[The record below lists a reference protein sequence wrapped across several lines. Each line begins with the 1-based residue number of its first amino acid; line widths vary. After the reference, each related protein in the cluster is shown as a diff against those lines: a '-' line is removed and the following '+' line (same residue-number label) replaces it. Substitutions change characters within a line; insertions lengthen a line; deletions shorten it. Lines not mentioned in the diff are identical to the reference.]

1 MEAMAL
7 LELEYFRLRYG
18 YGSGEACVDWAS
30 DRLQHDQEG
39 DDLEIVLL
47 AGARKRDEILDL
59 VTVIINRYCGENRL
73 DDEFSAGKYVA
84 ALHADYLQGRET
96 VESVDVAL
104 SILYQKLGYPDWLVM
119 LARNCE
125 YATDIPEFKEPFES
139 EFAYVASLWDS
150 VENKV
155 EFDIKYSREISNQ
168 HDVKY
173 RY

>member
-1 MEAMAL
+1 MEAIAL

-47 AGARKRDEILDL
+47 AGVRERDEILDL
-59 VTVIINRYCGENRL
+59 VTVIIDRYCGENRL
-73 DDEFSAGKYVA
+73 DDEFAAGKYVA

-96 VESVDVAL
+96 VESVDAVL
-104 SILYQKLGYPDWLVM
+104 SILYPKLDYPDWLVM
-119 LARNCE
+119 LTRNCE

-139 EFAYVASLWDS
+139 EFAYIAFLWASAAS
-150 VENKV
+150 KV
-155 EFDIKYSREISNQ
+155 EFDAKYSREISDQ
-168 HDVKY
+168 HDAKY
-173 RY
+173 C